1 MLKRNIYSSYRGL
14 SFINL
19 WIITILLCITPIN
32 NLWAQDLDEED
43 ELQEFFGD
51 DEEFFEDEEEF
62 LDEDEFLDEEE
73 FEGGDKANDFN
84 EIMPRKNYLFQI

>member
-14 SFINL
+14 SFLNL
-19 WIITILLCITPIN
+19 WIITILLSITPIN

-62 LDEDEFLDEEE
+62 LDDNFLNHQ
-73 FEGGDKANDFN
+73 K
-84 EIMPRKNYLFQI
+84 KTQKKQIKRQD